1 MSDAEQFVMFHEI
14 MELRDTVLGVGW
26 LDMPLAVVISVV
38 LAVLIHL
45 LVWVWY
51 RRKHWDDT
59 KMLSLARVLSITL
72 AVILVLSAL
81 LIQFDVWEYEAL
93 CETYRTLYGPL
104 PWEVA

>member
-1 MSDAEQFVMFHEI
+1 MSDPEQFVMFHEI
-14 MELRDTVLGVGW
+14 MELRETVVDVGW
-26 LDMPLAVVISVV
+26 LDVPLAVVISVV

-51 RRKHWDDT
+51 RCKHWNDT
-59 KMLSLARVLSITL
+59 EMLTLARVLSVTL

-81 LIQFDVWEYEAL
+81 LIQVDVGEYEML

-104 PWEVA
+104 PWEV

>member
-14 MELRDTVLGVGW
+14 MELRETVVEVGW

-51 RRKHWDDT
+51 RCKHWDDT
-59 KMLSLARVLSITL
+59 EMLSLARVLSGMF
-72 AVILVLSAL
+72 AVILALAAL
-81 LIQFDVWEYEAL
+81 LIQFDVWEYETL